1 MIATEEIS
9 PQKRFRYLM
18 GYVYLLPAVVILG
31 IFVLYPLLYTVYL
44 SFFDWN
50 MVSPTKEFVGLANYQ
65 KVLTDPIFHKV
76 LGNTL
81 LYTILFVLLS
91 CIFPYAVSFLLDIVI
106 EKGREFYK
114 PLFFIPAVIS
124 LVVAAMVFTWIL
136 NPVSGPIAILLQSIG
151 IKMPMWMNLNGW
163 VVAVI
168 ACITSW
174 KVFGYNFIVIYGAI
188 VGIDRE
194 VIEAA
199 KLDRVPLWQIFFKI
213 VLPMSS
219 STGLY
224 LLVMTIV
231 QGLQYVFTP
240 IKIITRG
247 GPNNG
252 SANVIYYAYQKA
264 FEMYKVGESS
274 AISVMTLLIFML
286 CLALIF
292 KFIEKGVYYE
302 N

>member
-1 MIATEEIS
+1 MIKS
-9 PQKRFRYLM
+9 SQSYL
-18 GYVYLLPAVVILG
+18 GYLFLFPAVLLLCV
-31 IFVLYPLLYTVYL
+31 FVFYPLVYTIYL

-50 MVSPTKEFVGLANYQ
+50 MVAPTKEFVGLANYQ
-65 KVLTDPIFHKV
+65 KILTDPIFHKV
-76 LGNTL
+76 LGNTF
-81 LYTILFVLLS
+81 LYTSLFVLFS
-91 CIFPYAVSFLLDIVI
+91 CVFPYIVAFLLDIVI
-106 EKGREFYK
+106 TKGKEFYK

-136 NPVSGPIAILLQSIG
+136 NPVSGPIAILLQTVG

-163 VVAVI
+163 VVAI
-168 ACITSW
+168 ITWITSW
-174 KVFGYNFIVIYGAI
+174 KVFGYNFIVIYAAI

-194 VIEAA
+194 IIEAA
-199 KLDRVPLWQIFFKI
+199 KLDKVPTWQIFFKL

-219 STGLY
+219 ATGLY
-224 LLVMTIV
+224 LLVITIV

-252 SANVIYYAYQKA
+252 SSNLIYYTYQKA

-274 AISVMTLLIFML
+274 ALSVLTLVFFVLFLGIVFT
-286 CLALIF
+286 
-292 KFIEKGVYYE
+292 FIEKGVYYE

>member
-1 MIATEEIS
+1 MIKS
-9 PQKRFRYLM
+9 SQSYL
-18 GYVYLLPAVVILG
+18 GYLFLFPAVLLLCV
-31 IFVLYPLLYTVYL
+31 FVFYPLVYTIYL

-50 MVSPTKEFVGLANYQ
+50 MVAPTKEFVGLANYQ
-65 KVLTDPIFHKV
+65 KILTDPIFHKV
-76 LGNTL
+76 LGNTF
-81 LYTILFVLLS
+81 LYTSLFVLFS
-91 CIFPYAVSFLLDIVI
+91 CVFPYVVAFLLDIVI
-106 EKGREFYK
+106 TKGKEFYK

-136 NPVSGPIAILLQSIG
+136 NPVSGPIAILLQTVG

-163 VVAVI
+163 VVAI
-168 ACITSW
+168 ITWITSW
-174 KVFGYNFIVIYGAI
+174 KVFGYNFIVIYAAI

-194 VIEAA
+194 IIEAA
-199 KLDRVPLWQIFFKI
+199 KLDKVPTWQIFFKL

-219 STGLY
+219 ATGLY
-224 LLVMTIV
+224 LLVITIV

-252 SANVIYYAYQKA
+252 SSNLIYYTYQKA

-274 AISVMTLLIFML
+274 ALSVLTLVFFVLFLGIVFT
-286 CLALIF
+286 
-292 KFIEKGVYYE
+292 FIEKGVYYE

>member
-1 MIATEEIS
+1 M
-9 PQKRFRYLM
+9 KRYIGYIYLA
-18 GYVYLLPAVVILG
+18 PAVILLG
-31 IFVLYPLLYTVYL
+31 IFVFYPLIYTIYL

-50 MVSPTKEFVGLANYQ
+50 MVSPIKDFVGFANYS
-65 KVLTDPIFHKV
+65 KVLTDPVFHKV
-76 LGNTL
+76 LKNTL
-81 LYTILFVLLS
+81 VYTILFVLLS
-91 CIFPYAVSFLLDIVI
+91 CVVPYIVSFLLGVVV
-106 EKGREFYK
+106 EKWQNFYK

-124 LVVAAMVFTWIL
+124 LVVAGMVFTWIL
-136 NPVSGPIAILLQSIG
+136 NPVSGPIAILLG
-151 IKMPMWMNLNGW
+151 HFGLKLPMWMNLQGW
-163 VVAVI
+163 VIAVI
-168 ACITSW
+168 AGITAW
-174 KVFGYNFIVIYGAI
+174 KVFGYNFIVIFAAV

-194 VIEAA
+194 MIEAA
-199 KLDRVPLWQIFFKI
+199 KLDRVPMWRIFFKI

-274 AISVMTLLIFML
+274 AISVLTLIIFAVFL
-286 CLALIF
+286 GLIF
-292 KFIEKGVYYE
+292 KFVEKGVYYE